1 MLNYW
6 KKLKIGSDSVGVR
19 SNQQEG
25 KEGMGGKD
33 TSCSCSG
40 TDCANTPSKPC
51 SPPLVNE
58 MFSEA

>member
-19 SNQQEG
+19 RQEG